1 MSLASGISP
10 TLLQRPIYHTPLK

>member
-10 TLLQRPIYHTPLK
+10 ALLQRPIYHTPLK